1 MTKDEKRKE
10 RDKALQEYY
19 KMQLEQNSGCAA
31 PTWAFMLFLIIV
43 LLSAC
48 TKTVYQPVPV
58 YDETHD
64 TIVKKETV
72 EKEVIKEVTVRD
84 SASFRQSGD
93 TVTIERWHWARDY
106 RYEKILE
113 AKIDSLSHVSADT
126 VYKPIPIEIEVA
138 AELTKWQIFLITL
151 GKVFIVIIV
160 LTVLVAIIKKRLLF

>member
-1 MTKDEKRKE
+1 MTKDERRKE

-19 KMQLEQNSGCAA
+19 RMQLEQNSGCAT

-43 LLSAC
+43 LLSGC

-58 YDETHD
+58 YHEMHD

-72 EKEVIKEVTVRD
+72 EKEVIKEVTVKD

-93 TVTIERWHWARDY
+93 TERWHWARDY

-138 AELTKWQIFLITL
+138 AELTNWQVFLITL

-160 LTVLVAIIKKRLLF
+160 LTVLVAIIKKRLPF